1 MQKTAKKCTKIYNAR
16 AKPLFCS
23 LNLLFSDNSRRR
35 RDLLKLPIQSHIG
48 RWGLNNEK
56 YVAHMLLSCRK
67 EAAVINGYVIRN
79 QNQNISKVQFDTGMH
94 GHFWTSSCELLG
106 TPWVSKSYTNHICR
120 RSRAQVVMQAAMVC
134 NYGWKQRRTVIRY
147 KARMLLGW
155 RSRHLGKYQIIFSA
169 PHC

>member
-106 TPWVSKSYTNHICR
+106 TPWVNKLHIYIHIYSKLLHTPAFYELLHTYLHIR
-120 RSRAQVVMQAAMVC
+120 KEDSSVD
-134 NYGWKQRRTVIRY
+134 
-147 KARMLLGW
+147 
-155 RSRHLGKYQIIFSA
+155 HLRLKWSAIIAHF
-169 PHC
+169 